1 MRASLRLRCSI
12 LALALLATA
21 CTESLDSPTIV
32 RTPRILAIAGEPP
45 EAAPGEDLLVDAMIS
60 IPEDVARPLALRW
73 LSCIDAQ
80 EVLRA
85 SGFREIELPG
95 TPECDEQML
104 PEGEPYVVR
113 GERTAELVDTLRALA
128 AAGGFDL
135 TTFET
140 LLATTGLAFFVD
152 VQVLDANGEVVVAG
166 FKRVA
171 MTTRETPTTNPP
183 PPTFLFGTTMIT
195 GTGDPF
201 DFTCAAADGVV
212 PTVEPGAEIELVPVL
227 PPGLD
232 EEPWLE
238 TFPIFDFTG
247 GLATARENAYY
258 TWLAT
263 AGGISEFTTRPPER
277 ASEWTAPDEEGPQA
291 LWLVVRDGHL
301 GASACRLDVVVAR

>member
-1 MRASLRLRCSI
+1 MRANRLRCSI
-12 LALALLATA
+12 YALALLATA

-32 RTPRILAIAGEPP
+32 RTPRILAIVAEPP

-60 IPEDVARPLALRW
+60 IPEDVARPLSLRW
-73 LSCIDAQ
+73 LSCIDAE

-95 TPECDEQML
+95 SPECDEQML

-113 GERTAELVDTLRALA
+113 GERTEELVETLRDLA
-128 AAGGFDL
+128 MLGGFDVML
-135 TTFET
+135 FET
-140 LLATTGLAFFVD
+140 LLATTGLAYFVD

-171 MTTRETPTTNPP
+171 MTTREMPTTNPP
-183 PPTFLFGTTMIT
+183 PPTFLFGQTMIT
-195 GTGDPF
+195 ATGEPF
-201 DFTCAAADGVV
+201 DFTCGAADGVV
-212 PTVEPGAEIELVPVL
+212 PTVAPGAEVELVPVL
-227 PPGLD
+227 PEGAD

-247 GLATARENAYY
+247 GLTTARENAYY

-263 AGGISEFTTRPPER
+263 AGHISEFTTRPPER
-277 ASEWTAPDEEGPQA
+277 ASEWTAPDEEGLQT

-301 GASACRLDVVVAR
+301 GGSACRLDVVVAR